1 MTRAMSAA
9 LAGVLLMLTA
19 CGEDAPAAARPG
31 DQLRSA
37 TRGLCDAT
45 DLASEGRVGMATDV
59 FDAETHAYLHHLAAD
74 LQTTNPEAAA
84 DLLEAKQRVEA
95 VLAEGGPPGEA
106 RDLLAELQAALRDA
120 AAAAGLRAAACGA
133 GG

>member
-1 MTRAMSAA
+1 MTRVMIAT

-19 CGEDAPAAARPG
+19 CGEQAPAAAGPR

-45 DLASEGRVGMATDV
+45 ALASEGQVGMATDV
-59 FDAETHAYLHHLAAD
+59 FDAQTHAYLHRLAAD
-74 LQTTNPEAAA
+74 LQTSNPAAAA

-120 AAAAGLRAAACGA
+120 ATAAGLRAAACGA
-133 GG
+133 EG